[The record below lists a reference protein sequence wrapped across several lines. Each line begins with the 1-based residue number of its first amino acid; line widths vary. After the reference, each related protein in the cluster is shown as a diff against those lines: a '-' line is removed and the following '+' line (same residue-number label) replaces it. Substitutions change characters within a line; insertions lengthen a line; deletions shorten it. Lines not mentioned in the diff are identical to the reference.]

1 MRLHPA
7 LDADYPAGVS
17 AFRQLTAGAKVT
29 FQADHYALY
38 HREGFDHIY
47 YRGLAL
53 RHSNGGTGKYEAFT
67 YVATPELLQWA
78 REHLIFPT
86 CSELISRCGLNE
98 KNEIRNLR
106 RRLRYASQV
115 DRPKAFPRLEDVAHR
130 VLVEAQAPDA
140 LTTNE
145 DWEVSSKAL
154 TDWYVAEFCRL
165 NTLKG

>member
-1 MRLHPA
+1 MKLHPA

-47 YRGLAL
+47 YRGLAM

-67 YVATPELLQWA
+67 YEATPELLQWA

-98 KNEIRNLR
+98 KNEIRNWKR
-106 RRLRYASQV
+106 RDRYAQQQ
-115 DRPKAFPRLEDVAHR
+115 DRTKSFPSLRKS
-130 VLVEAQAPDA
+130 APNA
-140 LTTNE
+140 LLKVGPGVTVTE
-145 DWEVSSKAL
+145 EGEVSSKAL